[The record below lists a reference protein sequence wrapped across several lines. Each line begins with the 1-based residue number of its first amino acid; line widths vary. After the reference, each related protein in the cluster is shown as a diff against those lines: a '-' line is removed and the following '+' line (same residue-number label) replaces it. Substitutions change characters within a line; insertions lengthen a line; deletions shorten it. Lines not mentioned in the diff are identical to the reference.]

1 LPTPLLRDSAM
12 SHAIAPI
19 PVLLEIVEQ
28 HIAILTLNRPEAR
41 NAISSEMVR
50 LIESYLIRIEDDPHI
65 RVCILA
71 AKGDK
76 TFCAGADL
84 KEIASGNARG
94 LATRRGGFAA
104 FVQAPR
110 SKPWIAA
117 ISATAVGGGLEMAL
131 ACDMLV
137 CAEHAELA
145 LPEVKRGLVA
155 AGGGMFRLSRVLP
168 RAVALEMI
176 ASGEPISARRAY
188 ELGMVNYLVAQ
199 EQVCE
204 TALDLARKIASAA
217 PLAVRE
223 SLGLARSSTDHS
235 LDELWTLNKAAAHRV
250 LTSEDARIGP
260 EAFLERRP
268 AQWTGR

>member
-1 LPTPLLRDSAM
+1 M
-12 SHAIAPI
+12 SPANAPS
-19 PVLLEIVEQ
+19 PVLLEVIEQ
-28 HIAILTLNRPEAR
+28 HIAVLTLNRPEAR
-41 NAISSEMVR
+41 NAINSEMVR
-50 LIESYLIRIEDDPHI
+50 TLETYLTHIEDDPQI

-71 AKGDK
+71 ANGDK

-84 KEIASGNARG
+84 NEIASGNARN
-94 LATRRGGFAA
+94 LATKRGGFAG

-137 CAEHAELA
+137 CADQAELA

-155 AGGGMFRLSRVLP
+155 AGGGMFRLPRVLP

-176 ASGEPISARRAY
+176 VSGEPISARRAY

-199 EQVCE
+199 EHVYE
-204 TALDLARKIASAA
+204 TALNLARKIACAA

-223 SLGLARSSTDHS
+223 SLQLARNSTDCT
-235 LDELWTLNKAAAHRV
+235 LEELWALNKEAARRV
-250 LTSEDARIGP
+250 ITSADARIGP
-260 EAFLERRP
+260 KAFLERRP

>member
-1 LPTPLLRDSAM
+1 M
-12 SHAIAPI
+12 SHAIAPS
-19 PVLLEIVEQ
+19 PVLLEIIEQ
-28 HIAILTLNRPEAR
+28 HIAVLTLNRPEAR
-41 NAISSEMVR
+41 NAISSEMTG
-50 LIESYLIRIEDDPHI
+50 LIESCLIRIEDDPQI

-71 AKGDK
+71 AKGEK

-84 KEIASGNARG
+84 KEIASGNARN
-94 LATRRGGFAA
+94 LATKRGGFAG

-110 SKPWIAA
+110 RKPWIAA
-117 ISATAVGGGLEMAL
+117 INATAVGGGLEMAL

-137 CAEHAELA
+137 CAEQAELV

-155 AGGGMFRLSRVLP
+155 AGGGMFRLPRVLP

-176 ASGEPISARRAY
+176 VSGEPLSARRAY
-188 ELGMVNYLVAQ
+188 ELGMANYLVAQ
-199 EQVCE
+199 EQVFE
-204 TALDLARKIASAA
+204 TALNLARKIASAG

-223 SLGLARSSTDHS
+223 SLQLAHRSTDCS
-235 LDELWTLNKAAAHRV
+235 LEALWGLNREAAHRV

-260 EAFLERRP
+260 KAFLERRP

>member
-1 LPTPLLRDSAM
+1 MSLATTPS
-12 SHAIAPI
+12 

-28 HIAILTLNRPEAR
+28 HIAVLTLNRPQAR
-41 NAISSEMVR
+41 NAINSELVQQ
-50 LIESYLIRIEDDPHI
+50 LETHLIRIEDDPQI

-71 AKGDK
+71 ANGEK
-76 TFCAGADL
+76 TFSAGADL
-84 KEIASGNARG
+84 KEIAAGNARL
-94 LATRRGGFAA
+94 LATRRGGFAG

-117 ISATAVGGGLEMAL
+117 IHATAVGGGLEMAL

-137 CAEHAELA
+137 CAEQAELA

-155 AGGGMFRLSRVLP
+155 AGGGMFRLPLVLP

-176 ASGEPISARRAY
+176 VSGEPISARRAY

-199 EQVCE
+199 DQVYE
-204 TALDLARKIASAA
+204 TALNLARRIAGAA

-223 SLGLARSSTDHS
+223 SLQLARCSTDCS
-235 LDELWTLNKAAAHRV
+235 LEELWALNEGAAHRV
-250 LTSEDARIGP
+250 ITSEDARIGP
-260 EAFLERRP
+260 KAFLERRP
-268 AQWTGR
+268 AQWTGC